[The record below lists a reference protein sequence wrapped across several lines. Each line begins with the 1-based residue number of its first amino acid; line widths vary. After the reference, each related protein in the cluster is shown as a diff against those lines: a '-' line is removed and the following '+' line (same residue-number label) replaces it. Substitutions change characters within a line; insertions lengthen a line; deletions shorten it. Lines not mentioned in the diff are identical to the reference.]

1 MSTLKIKSFYKYQ
14 RKNNSIPLLIVQFD
28 IIQSW

>member
-14 RKNNSIPLLIVQFD
+14 RKYNLTPLLLFQFD

>member
-14 RKNNSIPLLIVQFD
+14 RKNNLRPLLLVQFD
-28 IIQSW
+28 IIQ

>member
-14 RKNNSIPLLIVQFD
+14 RKNPLLIVQFD